1 MCHATAHLRDGT
13 RTHVAGRGH
22 AGAGREAFLPR
33 LLSLL
38 QSLRSF
44 SHPLQRWQWDLLVLE
59 DELPLQFSPRNPL
72 IQPFTLH
79 HKVGRETQR
88 DVMLLGTRRRLDRRG
103 SAPLV

>member
-1 MCHATAHLRDGT
+1 MRRHTERRDAHPCPRE
-13 RTHVAGRGH
+13 
-22 AGAGREAFLPR
+22 GARWCRQGGVLPR